1 MGMNDQG
8 YSSYHGMV
16 AEVNTAMKEIG
27 SLCDQLDMGET
38 KKDLEAGRKKL
49 MNHKFA
55 VGFMGEFKRGK
66 STVINALLGQEIMPA
81 DILACTATMNRVT
94 YDMTPHAQVIFSDG
108 TAEEVPVDQI
118 KEYVTKLTEESEK
131 RAESVEEA
139 VVYYPCQFCQNSV
152 DIIDTPGLN
161 DDDRMDRISEQVIPK
176 LDAVIMVVVPGAPF
190 GKSEADFV
198 RTKLL
203 ASDLGRL
210 IFLVNKIDTVRPRE
224 RERCIQGIREKIQT
238 AVLDKMQE
246 IYGEDSKEYK
256 EAQAKMGDI
265 RIFPISAIQ
274 ALDGRLDGDDKL
286 LEESGILEF
295 ESALRHMLTSE
306 RGALELAAPLAAL
319 MRAVYEVTHLA
330 ETRKSSLQMSGEKFQ
345 VRQQEALRKIN
356 ELRETKKQEVKRI
369 KNAGKDARMSLL
381 PEAAALYS
389 ELESKLCRAVE
400 QVNID
405 EASLANERGKKAAV
419 QKLEEKINETLEKE
433 FSYFCE
439 RMKSRV
445 MEAVGKEAE
454 HTTEFTLN
462 FGKNMEETRMHMTG
476 TEASGSKA
484 LVTDVASITIDALT
498 NGIGLW
504 GLSGAFKGYQL
515 AGGKGAAVGLGVG
528 IATTLGTALL
538 LGPLGITG
546 LPLCFIAGLA
556 SQKTGGLAVKKM
568 FGGSMNHKAYLKIVE
583 QLHTNIRMMTEDLKK
598 SQQFERYIEQ
608 LTEDG
613 FGYLSAVVEEECE
626 KVLKE
631 TEATIARIQTDIT
644 KNELQKKQ
652 DMQKYEEMITSANKV
667 AESILPV
674 FQKVNES
681 RSKTAAV

>member
-1 MGMNDQG
+1 MNDQS

-27 SLCDQLDMGET
+27 NLCDQLEMGET
-38 KKDLEAGRKKL
+38 KKDLDIRRKKL

-108 TAEEVPVDQI
+108 SVTELPVDQI

-152 DIIDTPGLN
+152 DIVDTPGLN

-176 LDAVIMVVVPGAPF
+176 LDAVVMVVVPGAPF
-190 GKSEADFV
+190 GKSEAEFV

-203 ASDLGRL
+203 ASDMGRL
-210 IFLVNKIDTVRPRE
+210 IFLVNKIDTIRPKE
-224 RERCIQGIREKIQT
+224 RERCVQGIREKIQT
-238 AVLDKMQE
+238 AVLDKMKE
-246 IYGEDSKEYK
+246 IYGENSKEYK
-256 EAQAKMGDI
+256 ETQAKMGDI

-295 ESALRHMLTSE
+295 ESALRYMLTVE

-319 MRAVYEVTHLA
+319 MRSSYEVARLS
-330 ETRKSSLQMSGEKFQ
+330 EVRKNSLQMSNEKFE
-345 VRQQEALRKIN
+345 VKQQEALRRIQ
-356 ELRETKKQEVKRI
+356 ELREKKQREVKRI
-369 KNAGKDARMSLL
+369 KNAGKDAKMSLQ

-389 ELESKLCRAVE
+389 ELETKLCRVVE

-405 EASLANERGKKAAV
+405 ESTLANESGKQAAI
-419 QKLEEKINETLEKE
+419 QKLEGKINETMETE

-454 HTTEFTLN
+454 HTTEFTMD
-462 FGKNMEETRMHMTG
+462 FGKNMEETRMHMSG
-476 TEASGSKA
+476 TEKA
-484 LVTDVASITIDALT
+484 GPNGLVTDAAGITIDALT
-498 NGIGLW
+498 NGLGLW
-504 GLSGAFKGYQL
+504 GLAGAFKGFQL

-556 SQKTGGLAVKKM
+556 SQKTGGLAVKKL
-568 FGGSMNHKAYLKIVE
+568 FGGSMNHKAYLNIIE
-583 QLHTNIRMMTEDLKK
+583 QLKTGIGEMVADLKK
-598 SQQFERYIEQ
+598 SRQFERYIEQ
-608 LTEDG
+608 LTEEG
-613 FGYLSAVVEEECE
+613 FGYLSAVLEEECE
-626 KVLKE
+626 KVLRE
-631 TEATIARIQTDIT
+631 TEATIAQIQADIT

-652 DMQKYEEMITSANKV
+652 NMQKYEEIIKSANKV
-667 AESILPV
+667 VENILPV
-674 FQKVNES
+674 YQQVNQS
-681 RSKTAAV
+681 RSSMAAE